1 MTLQDA
7 VARLSDWDWVDS
19 VYENIHGFEHY
30 RDLAREKASEAARVF
45 SPMVEGGTMKRHVR
59 QGVHNHAGPGRAD
72 LSCSTRPAPCSKIPR

>member
-19 VYENIHGFEHY
+19 VYKNIHGFEHY

-45 SPMVEGGTMKRHVR
+45 SPWS
-59 QGVHNHAGPGRAD
+59 RAA
-72 LSCSTRPAPCSKIPR
+72 R